1 MVEKII
7 KAISKTLNQV
17 FGDDFEIYFSKDVQQ
32 GLKEPCFFIAL
43 VGSSRIRRI
52 GVRYQMLNSFVVQYF
67 PKLQRG
73 NIEMIG
79 VAEQLLDALEYVQLS
94 EDDTVFGTATV
105 TVTEKPIEPIELN
118 NGLRDISIPL
128 AEVVE
133 GECTAFVNGGAA
145 RGTFEFVIPEEPVI
159 TVSPA
164 TMDLQVGE
172 TGTLTATVTT
182 ETYNQNVTWTT
193 SDENIATV
201 SETGV
206 VTAVGEGAATITAT
220 SVDGD
225 LVQGTAMNYSIQD
238 GVLQFFVD
246 FNMFLKKEVALDEM
260 ETLMVDANTTQEG

>member
-52 GVRYQMLNSFVVQYF
+52 GVRYQMFNSFVVQFF
-67 PKLQRG
+67 PKIQRG

-94 EDDTVFGTATV
+94 
-105 TVTEKPIEPIELN
+105 
-118 NGLRDISIPL
+118 
-128 AEVVE
+128 
-133 GECTAFVNGGAA
+133 
-145 RGTFEFVIPEEPVI
+145 
-159 TVSPA
+159 
-164 TMDLQVGE
+164 
-172 TGTLTATVTT
+172 
-182 ETYNQNVTWTT
+182 
-193 SDENIATV
+193 
-201 SETGV
+201 
-206 VTAVGEGAATITAT
+206 
-220 SVDGD
+220 DGD

-238 GVLQFFVD
+238 GVLHFFVD

-260 ETLMVDANTTQEG
+260 ETLKVDANTIQEG

>member
-52 GVRYQMLNSFVVQYF
+52 GVRYQMFNSFVVQYF
-67 PKLQRG
+67 PKIQRG

-94 EDDTVFGTATV
+94 
-105 TVTEKPIEPIELN
+105 
-118 NGLRDISIPL
+118 
-128 AEVVE
+128 
-133 GECTAFVNGGAA
+133 
-145 RGTFEFVIPEEPVI
+145 
-159 TVSPA
+159 
-164 TMDLQVGE
+164 
-172 TGTLTATVTT
+172 
-182 ETYNQNVTWTT
+182 
-193 SDENIATV
+193 
-201 SETGV
+201 
-206 VTAVGEGAATITAT
+206 
-220 SVDGD
+220 DGD

-260 ETLMVDANTTQEG
+260 ETLKVDANTIQKG

>member
-17 FGDDFEIYFSKDVQQ
+17 FEDDFEIYFSKDVQQ

-43 VGSSRIRRI
+43 VGSSRIGRI
-52 GVRYQMLNSFVVQYF
+52 GVRYQMFNSFVVQYF

-94 EDDTVFGTATV
+94 
-105 TVTEKPIEPIELN
+105 
-118 NGLRDISIPL
+118 
-128 AEVVE
+128 
-133 GECTAFVNGGAA
+133 
-145 RGTFEFVIPEEPVI
+145 
-159 TVSPA
+159 
-164 TMDLQVGE
+164 
-172 TGTLTATVTT
+172 
-182 ETYNQNVTWTT
+182 
-193 SDENIATV
+193 
-201 SETGV
+201 
-206 VTAVGEGAATITAT
+206 
-220 SVDGD
+220 DGD

-260 ETLMVDANTTQEG
+260 ETLKVDANTIQEG

>member
-1 MVEKII
+1 MVTKII

-17 FGDDFEIYFSKDVQQ
+17 FGDDFEIHFSKDVQQ

-52 GVRYQMLNSFVVQYF
+52 GVRYQMFNSFVVQYF

-79 VAEQLLDALEYVQLS
+79 VAEQLYDALEFVQLA

-105 TVTEKPIEPIELN
+105 TVTE
-118 NGLRDISIPL
+118 
-128 AEVVE
+128 VVE
-133 GECTAFVNGGAA
+133 GEYTAFVNGLATA
-145 RGTFEFVIPEEPVI
+145 SGTFELVIPEEPVI

-164 TMDLQVGE
+164 TLGLQVGE
-172 TGTLTATVTT
+172 TGTLTATVTP

-193 SDENIATV
+193 SNENIATV

-206 VTAVGEGAATITAT
+206 VSAVGAGAAIISAT
-220 SVDGD
+220 SSADGD

>member
-17 FGDDFEIYFSKDVQQ
+17 FGDAFEIYFSKDVQQ

-52 GVRYQMLNSFVVQYF
+52 GVRYQMFNSFVVQYF

-79 VAEQLLDALEYVQLS
+79 VGEQLLDALEYVQLS
-94 EDDTVFGTATV
+94 
-105 TVTEKPIEPIELN
+105 
-118 NGLRDISIPL
+118 
-128 AEVVE
+128 
-133 GECTAFVNGGAA
+133 
-145 RGTFEFVIPEEPVI
+145 
-159 TVSPA
+159 
-164 TMDLQVGE
+164 
-172 TGTLTATVTT
+172 
-182 ETYNQNVTWTT
+182 
-193 SDENIATV
+193 
-201 SETGV
+201 
-206 VTAVGEGAATITAT
+206 
-220 SVDGD
+220 DGD

-260 ETLMVDANTTQEG
+260 ETLKVDANTIQEG